1 MHTLA
6 GKCEGTPTDVIQH
19 QQATMPGIEGQAVLA
34 LVSCCGQVN
43 AFRCCNCRC
52 TIQHTPTSLLAF
64 DVKQELA
71 QILLLGDLD
80 EHYGVPVDF
89 IALLNQN
96 ATLADTLLQ
105 SPQHMLDVL
114 EDALIAAQV

>member
-1 MHTLA
+1 
-6 GKCEGTPTDVIQH
+6 VI
-19 QQATMPGIEGQAVLA
+19 
-34 LVSCCGQVN
+34 
-43 AFRCCNCRC
+43 
-52 TIQHTPTSLLAF
+52 TSLLAPILQ
-64 DVKQELA
+64 QELA